1 MCCVLRGWRFIVGLI
16 GLLPLLA
23 WGQSPQSAWVAPLPL
38 PLLVQDEARP
48 TSPRVEHSGKT
59 AALSFV
65 LNKTAEVV
73 AIGPG
78 VILAAA
84 SSYNGSLSLL
94 IYHGNNL
101 FSYYLSMSNSIGPL
115 ANALVKRGDQVEA
128 GAPLMSSLNAG
139 DSLRLEVFRVDDDAL
154 RDQLLNSSWSD
165 FEAFRVATPRYW
177 SVDLPTLLGA
187 SIVEVASSINRLE
200 FTISRM
206 SSLSPEPVLALTF
219 ADKLESRKAL
229 FAAGYFSFSGTA
241 RGFFGSYT
249 PNSLKSARSVFIGGG
264 GQRVRVRVAESA
276 ADFDFERP
284 PALGAALPHLSREET
299 ATVAGAIRTLP
310 SQGLLGESENPVSGD
325 QTRVARR
332 TDRSDT
338 NNGLLLTQVESHS
351 AGGTGPVSAPPNVI
365 LSTGREVAAQGDAPG
380 ERRTSE
386 DRTPFEEKRLAEERS
401 ERIRLASEAEAARR
415 AQVELEQKLLVE
427 AIERDRRIAEMDAE
441 RKKREELEQ
450 RLLTEIKERDRLAA
464 EVRER
469 DRIAAE
475 ARERDRLAAEVR
487 ERDRQQAAQPKPP
500 PQQAQA
506 LQSTRRLA
514 LVIGNDA
521 YQAVPKLLNVRA
533 DARAMAKQLEATGFK
548 VTLQLDLSERAMK
561 DALRTFRTSIEGGDE
576 VVVFFAGHGVQLGAA
591 NYLLP
596 VDIRGD
602 SEEQVKDEAIPLQKI
617 LDDLGE
623 RKARFSLAIVDACR
637 DNPFRSQGRAIGG
650 RGLAPTA
657 AASGQMVIFSA
668 GTGQQALDRLGD
680 KDENPNGLFTRIFLR
695 EMAKPGVSIDRVVR
709 TVRNEV
715 VQLAKGVGHDQV
727 PALYDQTLGDFYFL
741 R

>member
-241 RGFFGSYT
+241 RGFFGSYK
-249 PNSLKSARSVFIGGG
+249 PNSLKSDRSVFIEGG
-264 GQRVRVRVAESA
+264 GQRVRVRVAESLA
-276 ADFDFERP
+276 YVEFERP

-415 AQVELEQKLLVE
+415 AQVELEQRLLVE
-427 AIERDRRIAEMDAE
+427 AIERDRRIAEMDSE

-464 EVRER
+464 EVRDR

-475 ARERDRLAAEVR
+475 ARERDRLAAEAR

-500 PQQAQA
+500 PLQAQA

-521 YQAVPKLLNVRA
+521 YQAVPKLLNARA